1 MQMRWCGLFRGWIM
15 AAAPLLAQQPSV
27 TQIQNNYS
35 YTAPGSTNYG
45 ISPGSLFIIQG
56 SNLAN
61 GSTDL
66 QSSAAPGLPT
76 TLGGVTV
83 TVSVNGTSKQAT
95 LYYILPTQIAAILP
109 STTPAGDGTV
119 TVANNGQTSNAARI
133 HVVQTAFGIDTLNGG
148 ATGRAVAQD
157 AGGNLITDTNA
168 ANPGQTIIL
177 WGSGAGPDNANDDKT
192 FPQKQNNLTSLPLQV
207 DIGGVPAAILYRGR
221 SQYPG
226 VDQLDVTIPASVQ
239 PGCYVSVVASAG
251 TSISNFATIPI
262 AASGRNCSDSITG
275 LGLGFTENI
284 NGDGLP
290 LDVSFGGAELQ
301 SLNSG
306 GPANVANIV
315 LEQDNI
321 PPGAPSPFGIPIPA
335 TTTVAVATFY
345 RFTAA
350 QLGAGITPYLLSIGS
365 CTVVPSPFYKT
376 MALNAGSAVNIA
388 GPAGTSSLTPS
399 PGGRY
404 SNGLVNSFFPAS
416 GGTFNFDNGAGGA
429 DIGGFTTSA
438 SFPGPPL
445 VWNEQNSTKS
455 VGRSQPFTVTWSGGV
470 PGTAVVISGLAGAS
484 TPQGGP
490 KYFICLA
497 PVAAQKF
504 TIPATVLQSLPAT
517 VTSPITSSAYLGISN
532 SSNPIAFSGPG
543 IDIGLASV
551 LVFDSTGANNGFTYR

>member
-1 MQMRWCGLFRGWIM
+1 MKPGLLAIFRVSM
-15 AAAPLLAQQPSV
+15 LAAAPLLAQQPAI
-27 TQIQNNYS
+27 TQMQNNYS

-45 ISPGSLFIIQG
+45 IAPGALFIIQG
-56 SNLAN
+56 SSLAN
-61 GSTDL
+61 SSTDL

-109 STTPAGDGTV
+109 STTPVGDGTV
-119 TVANNGQTSNAARI
+119 TVANNGQVSNAAPL
-133 HVVQTAFGIDTLNGG
+133 HVVQTAFGIDTLNGA

-157 AGGNLITDTNA
+157 SNGNLLTDTNA

-177 WGSGAGPDNANDDKT
+177 WGLGTGPDSGNDDRI
-192 FPQKQNNLTSLPLQV
+192 FPQKQNNLMGLALQV
-207 DIGGVPAAILYRGR
+207 EIGGVPAAILYRGR

-251 TSISNFATIPI
+251 ASIGNFATIPV
-262 AASGRNCSDSITG
+262 AGTGRNCSDSITG

-290 LDVSFGGAELQ
+290 LNVSFGGAELQ
-301 SLNSG
+301 ALNSG

-321 PPGAPSPFGIPIPA
+321 TPGAPSPFGIQFPA
-335 TTTVAVATFY
+335 TTTVAGATFS
-345 RFTAA
+345 RFTAT
-350 QLGAGITPYLLSIGS
+350 QLRAAIAPYFLSIGS
-365 CTVVPSPFYKT
+365 CTVVPSPFYKA
-376 MALNAGSAVNIA
+376 MALDAGPAVNIA

-399 PGGRY
+399 PAGRY
-404 SNGLVNSFFPAS
+404 SNGLVNSFFPGS

-445 VWNEQNSTKS
+445 VWNEQNSTKAVS
-455 VGRSQPFTVTWSGGV
+455 RSQPFTVTWSGGI

-484 TPQGGP
+484 TLQGGP
-490 KYFICLA
+490 KYFFCLA
-497 PVAAQKF
+497 PEAAQKF

-532 SSNPIAFSGPG
+532 SSNPITFSGQG